1 MRFKQSRGS
10 GYALFIGWLFLVY
23 PGASN
28 AQAYLEADVVRSKS
42 ATVEFITVQELKSKL
57 TQNELVTIIDV
68 RSTSSYAA
76 SEDKIKGAIHVKL
89 RRLKARL
96 AFPPLKNVPRDSV
109 IVTYCACPSDDS
121 SVRAAEVLAEAGFKR
136 VRVLKGGWREWLK
149 ANGQVEAR
157 PKAP

>member
-1 MRFKQSRGS
+1 MRFKQSRAPA
-10 GYALFIGWLFLVY
+10 YALFIAWLFFVY
-23 PGASN
+23 PGAGN
-28 AQAYLEADVVRSKS
+28 AQAYLIDNVVRSS
-42 ATVEFITVQELKSKL
+42 ATVDFITAQELKSKIA
-57 TQNELVTIIDV
+57 QNELVTIIDV

-96 AFPPLKNVPRDSV
+96 AFPPLKSVPRDSV
-109 IVTYCACPSDDS
+109 VVTYCACPSDES
-121 SVRAAEVLAEAGFKR
+121 SVRAAKVLTDAGFKR
-136 VRVLKGGWREWLK
+136 VRVLKGGWQEWLK